1 MDNKKKSLLKCASF
15 QDAIF
20 VFLCTGALLAYSLY
34 HQFHDKNIRNWKTSP
49 YLFPVLLCSFGL
61 LLALSLV
68 ADALR
73 ERKTAPEAVG
83 EKKGSMLVK
92 VLVTIAIAFAY
103 YYLLP
108 VLHFIPATILFLL
121 GLMVFYGVR
130 KWYVLLLVSAIT
142 SGAIYALFGMA
153 LHVRLP

>member
-1 MDNKKKSLLKCASF
+1 MDKKKKSLLKCSSF

-20 VFLCTGALLAYSLY
+20 VFLCTAALLAYSLY

-49 YLFPVLLCSFGL
+49 YLFPVLICSFGL
-61 LLALSLV
+61 LLTISLI
-68 ADALR
+68 ADARR
-73 ERKTAPEAVG
+73 EQKAAPEAADG
-83 EKKGSMLVK
+83 KKGGLLVK
-92 VLVTIAIAFAY
+92 VLVTIAVAFAY

-121 GLMVFYGVR
+121 GLMIFYGVR
-130 KWYVLLLVSAIT
+130 KWYVLLLVSVVT